1 MGSHLLGSFVMVYEV
16 SDRTAQLS
24 RVVPWLVSYNA
35 LPLSERVSLCERERA
50 LQKTVEYG
58 ERV

>member
-1 MGSHLLGSFVMVYEV
+1 MHVGFPCSHLLGSFVMVYEV

-35 LPLSERVSLCERERA
+35 LPLSE
-50 LQKTVEYG
+50 
-58 ERV
+58 